1 MAKKR
6 KTELDIETGAIPA
19 PPPPPESAAPVS
31 LEQEMAQ
38 DVASSQPPR
47 QPINKNAIIVAG
59 VVLAIVLAIIIAVTV
74 IQKKKP
80 HAAAKKGDAHGE
92 KAKGAEAEKKKAE
105 EVKFEKLNNLVLEPF
120 VVPYKDKGQDG
131 FVQIVFALQV
141 DDPEVIDEI
150 NNNLPL
156 IRNSILFAI
165 TTRGHADLIDPAKR
179 EALMKDIRFNVDRS
193 LQNGRVEAVLLNAI
207 NVY

>member
-6 KTELDIETGAIPA
+6 KTELDIETGTIPVQPAPSEPA
-19 PPPPPESAAPVS
+19 PPPVS

-38 DVASSQPPR
+38 DAATAQAPR
-47 QPINKNAIIVAG
+47 KPINKNVIIVAG
-59 VVLAIVLAIIIAVTV
+59 VIAAVVLAIIIAVTV
-74 IQKKKP
+74 IQKQKKP
-80 HAAAKKGDAHGE
+80 AAVKKNGEAHGE
-92 KAKGAEAEKKKAE
+92 KAKDAKKEKAE
-105 EVKFEKLNNLVLEPF
+105 EAKFVKLNNLVLEPF
-120 VVPYKDKGQDG
+120 VIPYKDKGQDG
-131 FVQIVFALQV
+131 FIQIVFALQV

-165 TTRGHADLIDPAKR
+165 TTRGQTELIDPAKR

-193 LQNGRVEAVLLNAI
+193 LQTGRIEAILLNSI